1 MEIEVIDL
9 TEEWDSTFALL
20 DDTRAWRER
29 SVYEIV
35 LGDGDSVNTTTA
47 YQVRIPLDLVRR
59 FQPQAE
65 SGDWVRL
72 LLPFAVR
79 SKELLFKVDFK
90 GVRDHPVV
98 LLRRQEIA
106 ELQARYLA
114 RLAPDAP
121 ASLPSLWEGLSAF
134 TTTAWHHHIATT
146 KPRVWHRVRRGYK
159 ESWRKRALAA
169 YLSNGLGLNIKPGH
183 VTKWLNETEQA
194 RKALVE
200 ALGEGE
206 YPDSSSECILLA
218 IPFMSYRPESIKAID
233 ILIGQFR
240 EAVDAM
246 SQDALQVLAEY
257 GRRWEAIVETTV
269 PIGRS
274 CTIKLTEKRPWIET
288 PSPVLEQVLP
298 FGDALSTHIETRST
312 DPDVEIKRLDVT
324 DLEGKSLGIEGG
336 DAKRE
341 AADAAAFY
349 ASSDERPYV
358 ARVRVKA
365 RLRRWRYLLNV
376 WLVVMT
382 GVASLVALSLPQD
395 ADLVDSL
402 TLLTLPLTLAAA
414 FILTRVSPLAE
425 RILRRW
431 RTSLMVAVSL
441 LWAVALLRLWEYA
454 GIELGKMSWLCHTT
468 SLCF

>member
-9 TEEWDSTFALL
+9 TDEWDCTFALL
-20 DDTRAWRER
+20 DDTRGWRER

-47 YQVRIPLDLVRR
+47 YQVRIPLDLVRQ

-79 SKELLFKVDFK
+79 SKVLLFNVDFK

-98 LLRRQEIA
+98 LLRRQKIA
-106 ELQARYLA
+106 ELQARYLT
-114 RLAPDAP
+114 RLTPDAP
-121 ASLPSLWEGLSAF
+121 TSLPSLWEGLSAF

-146 KPRVWHRVRRGYK
+146 KPRAWRRVRRGYK
-159 ESWRKRALAA
+159 ESWHKQALAA
-169 YLSNGLGLNIKPGH
+169 YLSNGLGLNIGPGH
-183 VTKWLNETEQA
+183 VTDWLEETEQA

-206 YPDSSSECILLA
+206 NPDSSSECILLA
-218 IPFMSYRPESIKAID
+218 IPFMSYRPKSIKAID
-233 ILIGQFR
+233 ILISQFR
-240 EAVDAM
+240 EAVGAM

-257 GRRWEAIVETTV
+257 GRRWEAIIETTV
-269 PIGRS
+269 PVGRS

-288 PSPVLEQVLP
+288 PSPILEQVLP
-298 FGDALSTHIETRST
+298 FGDALSTHIESRST
-312 DPDVEIKRLDVT
+312 DPDVEIKRLDVA
-324 DLEGKSLGIEGG
+324 DLEGNSLEVEGG

-341 AADAAAFY
+341 ASDAAAFY
-349 ASSDERPYV
+349 ASSDERPYL
-358 ARVRVKA
+358 AQVRVEA
-365 RLRRWRYLLNV
+365 RLRPWRYLLNV

-382 GVASLVALSLPQD
+382 GVASLVAFFLPQNS
-395 ADLVDSL
+395 DLVDSL

-425 RILRRW
+425 RLLRRW

-441 LWAVALLRLWEYA
+441 LWAVTLWRLWEYA
-454 GIELGKMSWLCHTT
+454 ELPPRSWRVGQVVWRVF
-468 SLCF
+468 S